1 MWFKK
6 KKEVSDSTTLEE
18 WIKNHIEDKKYLKL
32 YIGKGGTF
40 KLLDTFYSVKD
51 ISYGIAV
58 KYKNSFVGTVEI
70 LDRDNTHDATL
81 VFIEE

>member
-6 KKEVSDSTTLEE
+6 VKKEVSGITLGE
-18 WIKNHIEDKKYLKL
+18 WIMSHIEDRKYLKL
-32 YIGKGGTF
+32 YTGKDGIF

-51 ISYGIAV
+51 ISYGIAE
-58 KYKNSFVGTVEI
+58 KYKNNSVSVIEI
-70 LDRDNTHDATL
+70 VDSNNQHDRTF

>member
-6 KKEVSDSTTLEE
+6 KKEVSNSITLEE
-18 WIKNHIEDKKYLKL
+18 WIKDHIEDKKYLKL
-32 YIGKGGTF
+32 YIGRGDTF

-58 KYKNSFVGTVEI
+58 KYKNSFVGTVKI
-70 LDRDNTHDATL
+70 LERDNTHNATL